1 MSQEIKLSSKWLK
14 KSTPTELINIIR
26 NNFDITSEGRV
37 SYKIESTFY
46 FDALFSLV
54 IHSHDIDNETLYK
67 YFETSLQSCFKKD
80 KISKP
85 DDILIEFDRTAN
97 INKRTSNNYTLITSI
112 NIKNIYSIP
121 QRKIHNCTIAFHNT
135 LPKKYQSSRS
145 KQLARHIEYD
155 FKEQENFTFIT
166 VKTKAINEAHAF
178 KNAMQATDIFRA
190 ILQIGFKKNIQL
202 LSTHKEDEYPTKSI
216 IQYGQVHTLHSDS
229 GKSAHN
235 EIWYEPKYQSRNAL
249 TLKAPERTITE
260 LTKKL
265 DKFKKS
271 PYQEHVISA
280 MTSYADAIDSVDI
293 ELRFMKLWS
302 TLEKLTMTDDS
313 TKLIKRT
320 AFFYQERALHEKLL
334 ESLRCSRNTHIH
346 GGNKPINL
354 ELKNY
359 QLCSIIEHLINFTL
373 ANPFKL
379 SNRQQIENLISF
391 PTESKTLKAQIST
404 LKMVQKFI
412 GDQPN

>member
-1 MSQEIKLSSKWLK
+1 
-14 KSTPTELINIIR
+14 
-26 NNFDITSEGRV
+26 
-37 SYKIESTFY
+37 
-46 FDALFSLV
+46 
-54 IHSHDIDNETLYK
+54 
-67 YFETSLQSCFKKD
+67 
-80 KISKP
+80 
-85 DDILIEFDRTAN
+85 
-97 INKRTSNNYTLITSI
+97 
-112 NIKNIYSIP
+112 
-121 QRKIHNCTIAFHNT
+121 
-135 LPKKYQSSRS
+135 
-145 KQLARHIEYD
+145 
-155 FKEQENFTFIT
+155 
-166 VKTKAINEAHAF
+166 
-178 KNAMQATDIFRA
+178 
-190 ILQIGFKKNIQL
+190 
-202 LSTHKEDEYPTKSI
+202 
-216 IQYGQVHTLHSDS
+216 
-229 GKSAHN
+229 
-235 EIWYEPKYQSRNAL
+235 
-249 TLKAPERTITE
+249 
-260 LTKKL
+260 
-265 DKFKKS
+265 
-271 PYQEHVISA
+271 
-280 MTSYADAIDSVDI
+280 
-293 ELRFMKLWS
+293 MKLWS